1 MSVLFDN
8 FSYRLRITEDGIFR
22 NRWSDNSFQNFTNA
36 ERLYYINN
44 IINSILLHDIIYI
57 RIDSLEEFIELMGI
71 DNTNKL
77 ISSGILK
84 ILDGWFEPGFLV
96 CGNNSNMFM
105 NIQRPTDDVVN
116 RIIYRL
122 KNKFQSSQCSFIYH
136 ILKNELLSF
145 EEPSFI
151 DYQAKCVMEND
162 LENENIRALLKITS
176 PNACTI
182 SNNEIL
188 SVTRLYI
195 FNRNIEWSRYINTD
209 ELFLESGA
217 KNILLCKADS
227 NPRETVLGGFD
238 EIWNAK
244 SMPNLSYLYI
254 QNLKSIDDII
264 ELRNDINGIK
274 FRQWI
279 KSTDYNII
287 EIRKKLMEKIPD
299 NLLSNFLRFCFVEGL
314 GIFCGPWGIA
324 ASIVDFLQSQYHNW
338 SPQIYLDSILPKYL
352 KELEKRKR

>member
-1 MSVLFDN
+1 MSILFDN
-8 FSYRLRITEDGIFR
+8 FSYRLRITEDGLFK
-22 NRWSDNSFQNFTNA
+22 NRWDNNSFQDFNDA

-57 RIDSLEEFIELMGI
+57 RIDSIEEFIELMGI
-71 DNTNKL
+71 ENTNKL
-77 ISSGILK
+77 LSSGILK

-96 CGNNSNMFM
+96 GERNSNIFV
-105 NIQRPTDDVVN
+105 NLQKPTDDVIN
-116 RIIYRL
+116 RILLRL
-122 KNKFQSSQCSFIYH
+122 KNNHKTSQCSFIH
-136 ILKNELLSF
+136 HVLNNELLSF

-176 PNACTI
+176 PNACNI
-182 SNNEIL
+182 SDNEIL

-227 NPRETVLGGFD
+227 NPRETVLNGFD
-238 EIWNAK
+238 EIWDAK

-254 QNLKSIDDII
+254 QNLINIDDII
-264 ELRNDINGIK
+264 ELRNNIDGLK

-287 EIRKKLMEKIPD
+287 EIRKKLMEKVPD
-299 NLLSNFLRFCFVEGL
+299 NLLAKFLRFCAVEGI
-314 GIFCGPWGIA
+314 GIFGEIWGIC
-324 ASIVDFLQSQYHNW
+324 ASIIDFLQSQYKNW